1 MCKSKWFK
9 FIVQIW
15 KGYIRLPCTFPNE
28 GAYRGN
34 KHSEQCKMIKIL
46 NKTRIVRIVSFQTS
60 LRRSLDPR
68 HYTSRPSFQMSD
80 VGCRMSDV
88 GCRISNVGCQISDA
102 GCWMSDLGCRMSD
115 VRSRMSD
122 VGCRISGVGCRMSD
136 VESRMAPIRRGHWD
150 FRFCGFGYFLDRFFG
165 FCCKR
170 LRFFGFGGHCGLRIF
185 RFLAS
190 GFRFSWKILAV
201 FRFWYPMWCVR
212 KQGSEWGS

>member
-1 MCKSKWFK
+1 MCESKWFK

-34 KHSEQCKMIKIL
+34 KHSEQCKMLKIL

-88 GCRISNVGCQISDA
+88 GCR
-102 GCWMSDLGCRMSD
+102 MSDVESRMSD

-122 VGCRISGVGCRMSD
+122 VGCQISDAGCRMSDLGCRMSD
-136 VESRMAPIRRGHWD
+136 VESRVSDVGCRMSNLGWH
-150 FRFCGFGYFLDRFFG
+150 L
-165 FCCKR
+165 
-170 LRFFGFGGHCGLRIF
+170 
-185 RFLAS
+185 
-190 GFRFSWKILAV
+190 
-201 FRFWYPMWCVR
+201 
-212 KQGSEWGS
+212 